1 MVAMRHFRLIMT
13 RLVAGLLVATL
24 SSPTLAQP
32 ARPEAET
39 VARSL
44 QSRYDGVR
52 DFSADFT
59 HTYRGGVLRTH
70 VTERGTMAVK
80 RPGMMRWRYTS
91 PEEKTFVSDGV
102 KMYAYIP
109 GDRQVIVSTLPP
121 AEEAPT
127 PALFL
132 AGQGN
137 LSRDFDASWAD
148 DQRAGVYTL
157 RLVPHREST
166 DYASLVVTLSPAT
179 LQIQEFSSVDR
190 QGGRSTFSFS
200 NLKENQGL
208 PDKQFAFSMPQGV
221 DILTDDQTSR

>member
-1 MVAMRHFRLIMT
+1 
-13 RLVAGLLVATL
+13 
-24 SSPTLAQP
+24 
-32 ARPEAET
+32 
-39 VARSL
+39 
-44 QSRYDGVR
+44 
-52 DFSADFT
+52 
-59 HTYRGGVLRTH
+59 
-70 VTERGTMAVK
+70 
-80 RPGMMRWRYTS
+80 
-91 PEEKTFVSDGV
+91 
-102 KMYAYIP
+102 MYAYIP

-208 PDKQFAFSMPQGV
+208 SDTPFRFEIPRG
-221 DILTDDQTSR
+221 TDVIDTTQTDTPR